1 MVVVM
6 AVTVLLLLK
15 IYNVSTIYVGAAL
28 QSYGLKLMRYKTTTW
43 RLINRKSTVADV
55 FQSEISRRREHEVQK
70 LKKDLE
76 LILIERETSESSLK
90 KRYQE
95 TINDLTDQLEQLN
108 RQRNK

>member
-1 MVVVM
+1 M
-6 AVTVLLLLK
+6 T
-15 IYNVSTIYVGAAL
+15 
-28 QSYGLKLMRYKTTTW
+28 
-43 RLINRKSTVADV
+43 
-55 FQSEISRRREHEVQK
+55 QSEISRRREHEVQK

>member
-1 MVVVM
+1 MGDNM
-6 AVTVLLLLK
+6 
-15 IYNVSTIYVGAAL
+15 
-28 QSYGLKLMRYKTTTW
+28 
-43 RLINRKSTVADV
+43 

-76 LILIERETSESSLK
+76 LILIERETSETSLK

-108 RQRNK
+108 RQRNKYEHSPRFTAPSLALSLSRTGEGARDCTQSR